1 MNFNILHVE
10 VFKKL
15 LISDMISV
23 KLQIENGYV
32 SCEKQKTHLPNCKNN
47 R

>member
-1 MNFNILHVE
+1 MAVKFEKSCKI
-10 VFKKL
+10 F
-15 LISDMISV
+15 DMISIQ
-23 KLQIENGYV
+23 LQIENGYV